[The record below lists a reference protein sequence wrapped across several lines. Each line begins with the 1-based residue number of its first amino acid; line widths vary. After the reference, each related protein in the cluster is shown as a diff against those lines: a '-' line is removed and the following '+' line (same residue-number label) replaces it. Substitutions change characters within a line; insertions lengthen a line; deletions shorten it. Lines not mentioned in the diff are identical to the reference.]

1 MGLGL
6 ALAQPGRRV
15 LVITGDGEMLM
26 GLGSLA
32 TVAIQRPA
40 NLVIITLDNERYG
53 ETGMQP
59 SHTAGG
65 TDLAEVAAGAG
76 IPTCGT
82 ISDEAALQAALPLI
96 REGHGPLFFAIKV
109 QAEELP
115 RTLPPKDGAYLKDRF
130 RLALEAL

>member
-1 MGLGL
+1 
-6 ALAQPGRRV
+6 
-15 LVITGDGEMLM
+15 M

-40 NLVIITLDNERYG
+40 NLVIITLDNEHYG

-76 IPTCGT
+76 IPTCET
-82 ISDEAALQAALPLI
+82 IQDEAALQAALPLI
-96 REGHGPLFFAIKV
+96 REGQGPIFFAIKV

-115 RTLPPKDGAYLKDRF
+115 KTLPPKDGAYLKDRF
-130 RLALEAL
+130 RLALLGSP